1 MDKRVLLGSFAAVI
15 VMLMFDLCILLSGK
29 ALDLPKSTPLG
40 VIAFGSL
47 LVTFAAMALG
57 AVLAGRRFRWIALA
71 IATLLTAVVMA
82 MLVDTAQRHMDSFT
96 AAFWQVLRYNGMSLL
111 LTLAMAWLGALI
123 GERLAAR
130 HPVKLPG

>member
-47 LVTFAAMALG
+47 VVTFAAMALG

-71 IATLLTAVVMA
+71 IAALLTAVVMA
-82 MLVDTAQRHMDSFT
+82 MLVDTAQRHMDSF
-96 AAFWQVLRYNGMSLL
+96 AGAFWQVLRYNGMSLL
-111 LTLAMAWLGALI
+111 LTLAMAWAGALI
-123 GERLAAR
+123 GERLAAKR
-130 HPVKLPG
+130 PVKLPG